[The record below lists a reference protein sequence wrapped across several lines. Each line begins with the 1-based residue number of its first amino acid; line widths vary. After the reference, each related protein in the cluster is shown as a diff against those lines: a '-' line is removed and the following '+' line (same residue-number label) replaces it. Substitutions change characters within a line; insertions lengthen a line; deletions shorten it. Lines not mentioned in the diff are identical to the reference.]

1 MKPVGPPGR
10 LSLPVLVKKGKLM
23 DTMQLLKQAAT
34 GFATIKVGQQYK
46 DSALIQLKTWL
57 TDPQFAAYTL
67 QLEHLITAGHFDYL
81 LDCFYQVIPFGTG
94 GRRGEVGIGPNR
106 INPWTIQASAQGHS
120 QFLLKKYGESAKKRG
135 VVLAYDVRHFYT
147 NKFFD
152 TSIPNPVADL
162 DGRKLAET
170 AAEVY
175 AANGI
180 SVYIFDGYRTT
191 PELSFAVR
199 HLNAVSGDVFSASHN
214 PPEHNGKKVYDEF
227 GGQLIPPFDEELVTE
242 VTDHVTEIKTLAYD
256 QAVAQ
261 KLVTVI
267 GKAIDDA
274 YIQECIKL
282 SLSSARGVKIVY
294 TPLHGCGLTSVPKAL
309 EALGFTVE
317 LDPATSNPSGKFE
330 NVTFNIPNPEV
341 IQSFDTPLKHA
352 KKVNAD
358 ILLNSDPDA
367 DRIGVM
373 VNHHG
378 EWLFVNGNE
387 IAAIITNYVIEK
399 QKNTIT
405 DGIIIKTDVTTNLVT
420 EIAKANGVTVIGDL
434 LVGFKY
440 VGEEVNKLEAA
451 GKVDSFLMGCEE
463 SHGYMGGNYVR
474 DKDAVSAAIWL
485 AELAAELKQENK
497 TLIDYL
503 NEINSTYG
511 YFANY
516 LTEIRLPGAE
526 GMSQIQAI
534 QKAFRSE
541 QPSQIGE
548 FAVEK
553 VVDWLNRTPIVS
565 ETDRVSKNALVFY
578 FKPVAGTISMRIT
591 VRPSGTEPKIKMY
604 FEIGSLPMASSEL
617 ARTKQTMTE
626 LREKLEK
633 AFMLHCYKAIGV
645 EFPERGFLLFWQL
658 PLKDKLKYFEIE
670 PQIEALKEV
679 SDQPKRQQQLNELLA
694 FLGSDPI
701 MKVDKAFQA
710 KHQQTINE
718 YLHLTA

>member
-1 MKPVGPPGR
+1 MNATE
-10 LSLPVLVKKGKLM
+10 LL
-23 DTMQLLKQAAT
+23 QLAT
-34 GFATIKVGQQYK
+34 AGFTTVKVGQHYK
-46 DSALIQLKTWL
+46 DSAIKQIETWL
-57 TDPQFAAYTL
+57 TNPQFSDYVP
-67 QLEHLITAGHFDYL
+67 QLTHLIKAGHFDYL

-106 INPWTIQASAQGHS
+106 INPWTIRASAQGHS
-120 QFLLKKYGESAKKRG
+120 QFLLKKYGETAKKRG

-147 NKFFD
+147 NKYFD
-152 TSIPNPVADL
+152 AAITNPVADL
-162 DGRKLAET
+162 DGRKLAEA

-175 AANGI
+175 SANGI
-180 SVYIFDGYRTT
+180 AVYIFESHRTT

-199 HLNAVSGDVFSASHN
+199 YLHAVSGDVFSASHN

-242 VTDHVTEIKTLAYD
+242 VTDHVSEIKSLPYKE
-256 QAVAQ
+256 AVAQ

-267 GKAIDDA
+267 GKEIDDA
-274 YIQECIKL
+274 YINECSKL
-282 SLSSARGVKIVY
+282 SLSSERDVKIVY

-309 EALGFTVE
+309 EKLGFAVE
-317 LDPATSNPSGKFE
+317 LDPATSNPSGRFE

-341 IQSFDTPLKHA
+341 IQSFDIPLKHA

-373 VNHHG
+373 VHHHD

-387 IAAIITNYVIEK
+387 IAAIITRYVIEK
-399 QKNTIT
+399 QKNIVK
-405 DGIIIKTDVTTNLVT
+405 DGVIIKTDVTTNLVT
-420 EIAKANGVTVIGDL
+420 EIAKANGVSVIGDL

-440 VGEEVNKLEAA
+440 VGEEVNKLETA
-451 GKVDSFLMGCEE
+451 GKVGSFLMGCEE
-463 SHGYMGGNYVR
+463 SHGYMGGNYSR

-485 AELAAELKQENK
+485 SELAAELKKEGK

-503 NEINSTYG
+503 DQINSTYG

-534 QKAFRSE
+534 QTAFRSE
-541 QPSQIGE
+541 QPTQIGE

-553 VVDWLNRTPIVS
+553 VVDWLDRTPIVS

-578 FKPVAGTISMRIT
+578 FKPVAGTTSMRIT

-604 FEIGSLPMASSEL
+604 FEIGSLPMTPAEL
-617 ARTKQTMTE
+617 SKTKHAMTE
-626 LREKLEK
+626 LRERLEK

-658 PLKDKLKYFEIE
+658 PLKDKLQYFEIE
-670 PQIEALKEV
+670 PQIETLKEIAE
-679 SDQPKRQQQLNELLA
+679 PEKRRLELEKLLS

-710 KHQQTINE
+710 KYQQSITD
-718 YLHLTA
+718 YLQLSA